1 MTNRIDEIKAK
12 WAAASPRPWKRGTG
26 YEQSDPGNYV
36 YSGCGAIVCAQQD
49 GTDCDLRTED
59 AIAIADAPAD
69 VAFLLEE
76 VERLTM
82 ALATWDGPV
91 AASDEELGEF
101 YRRHWESVA
110 GPIGAIR
117 AGFQLGVLRSR
128 AERDKAKEEAERL
141 KGELAAERRDR
152 GIWSRVDAK
161 GSEGLAVWYDG
172 GERVV
177 ARDAEDALAVWAE
190 HNGLKPEQHDAFD
203 DGEVFERVADDEEIT
218 IGLGEEGAGPK
229 AKLTAKCWALING
242 RGWLCTENF

>member
-117 AGFQLGVLRSR
+117 EGFQLGVLRTR
-128 AERDKAKEEAERL
+128 AERDKARKEIERL
-141 KGELAAERRDR
+141 EKAAARRR
-152 GIWSRVDAK
+152 IAGIWPDAEDRTK
-161 GSEGLAVWYDG
+161 LAVWYDG

-177 ARDAEDALAVWAE
+177 AESAEDALAVWAE
-190 HNGLKPEQHDAFD
+190 FNGCDQAEHDDFD
-203 DGEVFERVADDEEIT
+203 DGDVFERVPDEETIT
-218 IGLGEEGAGPK
+218 INMGEDGLGPPLT
-229 AKLTAKCWALING
+229 LTARQWALVSG
-242 RGWLCTENF
+242 RSWLCTENL